1 MTGKSLIDWFTKRQT
16 QLSHRQLLLI
26 SGDTEWCQRQAD
38 KLLQHARSTALLLSK
53 SALKFDNV
61 DDVNFLTTCQI
72 SQYKQQLGTEYEIVI
87 YNAFDGLKPSA
98 LYAIEGVIGKSGI
111 LVLLSPKLENWAEY
125 EAAHSG
131 IAFSFDSQHATST
144 FVERMQKILLNDKS
158 VAYINQLENHL
169 PFSFIGEQLQ
179 DDELQLRDS
188 DCSRPQSELSTDQRL
203 AFNNTL
209 NNMKATKSIGLVTAK
224 RGRGK
229 STLLGRLAA
238 EIIIRGCTAVYITA
252 PHVNNAQRAQ
262 VEFKKAIRHFELNTA
277 PNIQKGGTKHTTP
290 ELDFIAPDQI
300 YHLPEQSILI
310 VDEAAA
316 IAPSILLY
324 ACNKFTHV
332 VMATTVAG
340 YEGSGL
346 GFNIRVLP
354 KLKEL
359 SASLHQAELHKPL
372 RWFEGDALEALFA
385 TIFAPF
391 ASDITLPAI
400 QSKPQISQ
408 SHQNITTTKQFDSHY
423 HHLDRKC
430 LIKFDH
436 ILIQIVG
443 LLTQSHYQTTPDDLM
458 RILDATDQHLA
469 ILSSSD
475 DLTNTD
481 VLVTAVAV
489 VAHEGDLSFA
499 TNDSL
504 LEGILCS
511 QRRVNGHLVAQNL
524 TTTFCEAWFM
534 TAKSWRISRIA
545 VVPELRRLGLGQCLL
560 KYIRQSAEEA
570 KVEYLSTSFGLTNEL
585 HSFWHSQNYSLIKV
599 GARRDTSS
607 GEHSGIMFASLS
619 KFADHQF
626 SSIHTAAVSDFDYFF
641 QHVKKLHA
649 YSDSVLSTPNLIQKQ
664 HSKIASL
671 PHCSSVANTIH
682 KRRIDQFKAQKRSF
696 ANTAAS
702 IYAQLQKNDRSEPG
716 HLQTLFE
723 NAHQKNLS
731 KEEKQRVLFEIRRS
745 L

>member
-1 MTGKSLIDWFTKRQT
+1 LTGKSLIDWFTKRQA
-16 QLSHRQLLLI
+16 QISHRQLLLI
-26 SGDTEWCQRQAD
+26 SGDASWCLERVKQ
-38 KLLQHARSTALLLSK
+38 LLLHARSPTLLLSK
-53 SALKFDNV
+53 TVINL
-61 DDVNFLTTCQI
+61 DDIDKQSFVTVCQI
-72 SQYKQQLGTEYEIVI
+72 SQYKQHLGTQYDIVI
-87 YNAFDGLKPSA
+87 YNAFDGLKPNA
-98 LYAIEGVIGKSGI
+98 LYAVEGAIGKSGL
-111 LVLLSPKLENWAEY
+111 LVLLCPQLENWAEY
-125 EAAHSG
+125 EAIHPG
-131 IAFSFDSQHATST
+131 IAFSFEMQHTTSL
-144 FVERMQKILLNDKS
+144 FIKRMQNILLNDKS
-158 VAYINQLENHL
+158 VASINQLENHL
-169 PFSFIGEQLQ
+169 PFSFISEQLQ
-179 DDELQLRDS
+179 NDELQLRDS
-188 DCSRPQSELSTDQRL
+188 ERSHPQIELSTEQQL
-203 AFNNTL
+203 AFNDSL
-209 NNMKATKSIGLVTAK
+209 KNMKTNKSIGLVTAK

-238 EIIIRGCTAVYITA
+238 EIVLSGDAAIYITA
-252 PHVNNAQRAQ
+252 PHINNAQRAQ
-262 VEFKKAIRHFELNTA
+262 VEFKKAIRHFALKIA
-277 PNIQKGGTKHTTP
+277 PDIQKGGTKHTTP
-290 ELDFIAPDQI
+290 ALDFIAPDQL
-300 YHLPEQSILI
+300 YHLPEKSILI

-354 KLKEL
+354 KLREL
-359 SASLHQAELHKPL
+359 SASLHQAELDKPL

-385 TIFAPF
+385 RIFAPF
-391 ASDITLPAI
+391 LSDLTLPAI
-400 QSKPQISQ
+400 QSKQRISQ
-408 SHQNITTTKQFDSHY
+408 SHQNIATTKQFDTHY
-423 HHLDRKC
+423 HQLNRKW
-430 LIKFDH
+430 LITYES
-436 ILIQIVG
+436 ILTQIVE

-481 VLVTAVAV
+481 VLITAVAI
-489 VAHEGDLSFA
+489 VAHEGDISFA
-499 TNDSL
+499 TNDPL

-560 KYIRQSAEEA
+560 EHIKQSAEKA

-585 HSFWHSQNYSLIKV
+585 LSFWYSQNYRLIKV

-619 KFADHQF
+619 KIADHQF
-626 SSIHTAAVSDFDYFF
+626 SSLHTAAVSDLDYIF
-641 QHVKKLHA
+641 QHVIKLDK
-649 YSDSVLSTPNLIQKQ
+649 YSDSVLLTPNLIQQQ
-664 HSKIASL
+664 HSEAASL
-671 PHCSSVANTIH
+671 SHCSSVANSIH
-682 KRRIDQFKAQKRSF
+682 QRRIDQFKAQKRSF
-696 ANTAAS
+696 TNAAAS
-702 IYAQLQKNDRSEPG
+702 IYAQLQKNDRCGIE
-716 HLQTLFE
+716 HLQILFKK
-723 NAHQKNLS
+723 AHQKNLS
-731 KEEKQRVLFEIRRS
+731 KEEKQRILFELRHS